1 MGKGSAR
8 NGAVRGHLGKQIG
21 LKDQRLV
28 GENEG
33 LGSAMPLNS
42 SEVSSSDIFSAQ
54 FVCIYSVDIEDQP
67 RRAGVRITGVCVKH
81 PSCVW
86 YTVVTS
92 YQEKLGK
99 WVAEVSCAGG
109 RDWVGR

>member
-1 MGKGSAR
+1 
-8 NGAVRGHLGKQIG
+8 
-21 LKDQRLV
+21 
-28 GENEG
+28 
-33 LGSAMPLNS
+33 MPLNS
-42 SEVSSSDIFSAQ
+42 SEVSSGDIFSAL
-54 FVCIYSVDIEDQP
+54 FFCVYSVDIEDQP

-81 PSCVW
+81 PTCVW